1 MRSTELPATR
11 VSMLAS
17 TSIPT
22 DCGRPRARLPT
33 PWTVLDS
40 IVARRAPVT
49 RMPSTPT
56 TSSVGREPTSITVLW
71 VIDGD
76 LGERLAVHHDPVPR
90 ALDEVAGDVEAADRR
105 EGADAVAADVAHPV
119 RRDARRAAQVAE
131 RGDAPR
137 CRRRASAGSGRCPV
151 ISLPRTS

>member
-11 VSMLAS
+11 LSMLAS

-22 DCGRPRARLPT
+22 DCGPTSRAVPT

-56 TSSVGREPTSITVLW
+56 TSSVGREPTSSTVLC
-71 VIDGD
+71 VIDAISASD
-76 LGERLAVHHDPVPR
+76 LPSMTIPCHARSTRLSATSRVPT
-90 ALDEVAGDVEAADRR
+90 
-105 EGADAVAADVAHPV
+105 GARV
-119 RRDARRAAQVAE
+119 RM
-131 RGDAPR
+131 P
-137 CRRRASAGSGRCPV
+137 
-151 ISLPRTS
+151 